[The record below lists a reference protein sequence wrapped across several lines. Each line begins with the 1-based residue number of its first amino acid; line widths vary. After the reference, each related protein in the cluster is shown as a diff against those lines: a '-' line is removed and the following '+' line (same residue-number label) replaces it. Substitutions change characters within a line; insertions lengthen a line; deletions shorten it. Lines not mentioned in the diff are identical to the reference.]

1 MVVGDH
7 LEAPAVVHIGNAG
20 GLDQTVQ
27 EMGRC
32 ERMKGTEVELTGL
45 AGGLDGGRKVRC
57 LC

>member
-1 MVVGDH
+1 M
-7 LEAPAVVHIGNAG
+7 VHIGNAG